1 MGEGVPWAG
10 FVGVRKSA
18 TICNDSGV
26 EFCTLCVVLS
36 SVEFEQVCAQG
47 GVSVRII
54 AADRFELKREVEYG
68 TPEQNEAVREIVE
81 AVRTEG
87 DAALLRYTER
97 HDRVRLEA
105 SSLRVTEAEIEAA
118 YDKVDAAFLTA
129 IREAAVNIR
138 AFHEKQ
144 KRNSWMDLQ
153 PDGTLLGQ
161 IVRPLKRVGVY
172 VPGGKAAYPSS
183 VLMNVIPA
191 QVAGVP
197 EIVMVT
203 PPATGGKEGIDPYIL
218 VAAAEAGVK
227 EMYRVGG
234 AQAVAALAYGT
245 AAIPPVDKICGP
257 GNIYVALAKRAVFGA
272 VDIDSI
278 AGPSEIVVLADE
290 TADAAYVAADMLSQA
305 EHDEMASAILI
316 TPSAAFAESVKE
328 EVERQLAELPR
339 EPIARKSID
348 DYGAIILVGSLKEGV
363 GIVNRLAPEHLE
375 IMTADPME
383 WLGQIENAGAIFL
396 GAYSSEPVG
405 DYFAGPN
412 HIIPTNGTAR
422 FSSPVNVDDF
432 LKKSSLI
439 RYSKEALL
447 ASGDKIITLARHEG
461 LEAHARAI
469 ELRLERERGAR

>member
-1 MGEGVPWAG
+1 MRIMKA
-10 FVGVRKSA
+10 
-18 TICNDSGV
+18 
-26 EFCTLCVVLS
+26 
-36 SVEFEQVCAQG
+36 EQFGLQ
-47 GVSVRII
+47 
-54 AADRFELKREVEYG
+54 REVEYG
-68 TPEQNEAVREIVE
+68 TPEQNETVRQIVE
-81 AVRTEG
+81 AIKEEG
-87 DAALLRYTER
+87 DAALLRYTEQL
-97 HDRVRLEA
+97 DRVRIDA
-105 SSLRVTEAEIEAA
+105 SSLRVTQEEISAA
-118 YDKVDAAFLTA
+118 YGKVDAAFLTA

-138 AFHEKQ
+138 VFHEKQ
-144 KRNSWMDLQ
+144 MRNSWMDLQ
-153 PDGTLLGQ
+153 PDGTMLGQ
-161 IVRPLKRVGVY
+161 ILRPLKRVGVY

-234 AQAVAALAYGT
+234 AQAIAALAYGT
-245 AAIPPVDKICGP
+245 ATIAPVDKICGP
-257 GNIYVALAKRAVFGA
+257 GNIYVALAKRTVFGA

-290 TADAAYVAADMLSQA
+290 GANASYIAADLLSQA
-305 EHDEMASAILI
+305 EHDEMASAILV
-316 TPSAAFAESVKE
+316 TPSETLAEAVAA
-328 EVERQLAELPR
+328 EVERQLATLPR
-339 EPIARKSID
+339 EAIARASID
-348 DYGAIILVGSLKEGV
+348 SYGAVLLVESIQA
-363 GIVNRLAPEHLE
+363 GIDVVNKLAPEHLE
-375 IMTADPME
+375 VLTADPMSL
-383 WLGQIENAGAIFL
+383 LGLIENAGAIFL
-396 GAYSSEPVG
+396 GPYSSEPVG

-439 RYSKEALL
+439 YYSKEALL
-447 ASGDKIITLARHEG
+447 KNGNSIMTLARHEG

-469 ELRLERERGAR
+469 QIRLEQEGN